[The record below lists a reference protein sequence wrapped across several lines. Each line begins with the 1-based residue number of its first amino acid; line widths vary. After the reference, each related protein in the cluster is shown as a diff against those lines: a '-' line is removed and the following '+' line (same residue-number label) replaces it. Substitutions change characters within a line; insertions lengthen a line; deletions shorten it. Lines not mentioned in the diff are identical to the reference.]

1 MGVCWVTAEFAVGF
15 GGAETPQISAVTQ
28 QISHGNHDIFKVTGW
43 LATANLAGNI
53 GTPDFDVFPGRLCG
67 QQISERLLGNSWIMN
82 LGNYKGGIMVDPN
95 KARLKSCKETVVVS
109 TARKYVS
116 KAKSFQDFCM
126 KRKRWVRFN
135 TPSFYMILEM
145 RATLTIGSIL
155 AIASWVVWSITTTIK
170 GSIRNLKKC
179 TARFVI
185 AIDSKS
191 QFFHFLKNFS

>member
-1 MGVCWVTAEFAVGF
+1 MEKKIESLNFFSTAGF
-15 GGAETPQISAVTQ
+15 FLYRGFWWI
-28 QISHGNHDIFKVTGW
+28 IFQNSTAGCSLPPDVYICILSYSKTGYERFF
-43 LATANLAGNI
+43 LIQKNESLKRLSLYLINL
-53 GTPDFDVFPGRLCG
+53 PRR
-67 QQISERLLGNSWIMN
+67 SRLL
-82 LGNYKGGIMVDPN
+82 LHR
-95 KARLKSCKETVVVS
+95 RLQKWMTGMIFEQVWSATKTFVFWLIAVKS
-109 TARKYVS
+109 
-116 KAKSFQDFCM
+116 
-126 KRKRWVRFN
+126 RWVRFN

>member
-1 MGVCWVTAEFAVGF
+1 M
-15 GGAETPQISAVTQ
+15 
-28 QISHGNHDIFKVTGW
+28 
-43 LATANLAGNI
+43 

-126 KRKRWVRFN
+126 KRKR
-135 TPSFYMILEM
+135 
-145 RATLTIGSIL
+145 
-155 AIASWVVWSITTTIK
+155 
-170 GSIRNLKKC
+170 
-179 TARFVI
+179 
-185 AIDSKS
+185 
-191 QFFHFLKNFS
+191 